1 MTNKIEE
8 AVVSYNHDAKG
19 TLDGVLVNGTTVHE
33 ILQSIPGD
41 RGYEILEE
49 VKKLLQDGMAK
60 MTLHDLLTS
69 YVASRNN
76 SLVIRRIEEETIFL
90 FLLGQVFLSE
100 TGDMHFATM
109 LAKRILVGSQEK
121 QSITQTIEEFCQSY
135 NEETE
140 KETPMPLPVI
150 SILMLGLFG
159 ATVKLMKN
167 PMFMLSLLIE
177 GARG

>member
-76 SLVIRRIEEETIFL
+76 SLVIRQIE
-90 FLLGQVFLSE
+90 
-100 TGDMHFATM
+100 
-109 LAKRILVGSQEK
+109 
-121 QSITQTIEEFCQSY
+121 
-135 NEETE
+135 
-140 KETPMPLPVI
+140 
-150 SILMLGLFG
+150 
-159 ATVKLMKN
+159 
-167 PMFMLSLLIE
+167 
-177 GARG
+177 